1 MTTSENN
8 EPNERQW
15 FVMRDL
21 KRPNAKLP
29 AYQQLIEDG
38 FEVFTPMRWQIATVG
53 GRRTRQRVPYIADL
67 LFVFASRN
75 DLDPVVDVT
84 PTLQYRFAHG
94 LPYRQPLTVRTDDM
108 KRFIAAVSTSDS
120 PIYYRAEEITPDM
133 YGRTIDIIGGP
144 LNGMRCRLL
153 KMRGTRRRRII
164 VEIPGDL
171 AAAVEVNPD
180 FIQLVTD

>member
-94 LPYRQPLTVRTDDM
+94 LPY
-108 KRFIAAVSTSDS
+108 
-120 PIYYRAEEITPDM
+120 
-133 YGRTIDIIGGP
+133 
-144 LNGMRCRLL
+144 
-153 KMRGTRRRRII
+153 
-164 VEIPGDL
+164 
-171 AAAVEVNPD
+171 
-180 FIQLVTD
+180 